1 MFSKPYFSF
10 KTIFI
15 IVIIFGTIYI
25 VPTKQKL
32 YNVTFYRI
40 VQIQMKKTNIKLMQT
55 ELYNDS

>member
-40 VQIQMKKTNIKLMQT
+40 VQIQMKNATPDLDLARGKLT
-55 ELYNDS
+55 

>member
-15 IVIIFGTIYI
+15 IIIIFVTIYI

-40 VQIQMKKTNIKLMQT
+40 VQIQMKNTNIKLMQI
-55 ELYNDS
+55 ELFNDS